1 MKKTYIQPK
10 TAVEQV
16 EINAI
21 CLPLSGKGADPT
33 KDVLAP
39 ERDDEMEWEEF

>member
-16 EINAI
+16 EINAV
-21 CLPLSGKGADPT
+21 CLPLSGKGADPSLE
-33 KDVLAP
+33 VLAP